1 MCNSTL
7 LQKIEQCREE
17 MLNLSRF
24 HSLTSEA
31 VVTSSVKLD
40 QLINEYQ
47 NNK

>member
-1 MCNSTL
+1 MSNSTL

-17 MLNLSRF
+17 MLTLSRS
-24 HSLTSEA
+24 HALTSEA
-31 VVTSSVKLD
+31 LVTSSVKLD